1 MIPTLPQNATSEQKA
16 ARASELI
23 AACKTYIVDTTSSIQ
38 PLPISSNVPSPA
50 KPSLVWVDTAGA
62 KAVELLGNIL
72 IKFSK
77 LTDGGFQQVLTEAI
91 GAVEHDVA
99 MGAIQELRDL
109 HHDMTQALT
118 ERPSIG
124 TPATTS
130 THHGIFGRVKDMV
143 EKVEE
148 GVEEVLG
155 KHHPTVESFVDKVL
169 ALLERFVKLLISDTL
184 KTLLTYIGLNGTAKS
199 MNDFEEL
206 FQSVRLPNIG
216 SNYETD
222 TIFAWMRVGGP
233 NPMVIRRYT
242 TLNPQFPVSNE
253 DYIAA
258 LQAQSVE
265 IGSDSLEAALADG
278 RLYIADYSSLAGVP
292 LGTVDGLQKYLAAGY
307 ALFAVPQGGS
317 RLLPIAIQLGAQ
329 AGHQNPIVLPG
340 QGTAWELAKLQIQTT
355 DGNWHEAVSHL
366 GQTHLVI
373 EVIALALF
381 RNLPPEHP
389 LYVLLLPHVEGS
401 LFINY
406 AAVNSLIAP
415 NGVVD
420 KILSGTI
427 EASTQLAVNSVLNF
441 PFNERFV
448 PVELAAR
455 QVQDPKLLPEYPYR
469 DDALLVW
476 QAIHNWVHGYL
487 SVYYNNDEDVAGDYE
502 LQNWCR
508 EIRTSISAFG
518 ENGSIRTFDYLVNAI
533 TLIIFTGS
541 AQHAA
546 VNFQQNFIMS
556 FAPAMPL
563 AAYIPPNSGES
574 KSDQLKQLPPLQNA
588 VIQQAVGVLL
598 GGVYYTRLGDYDRYR
613 ATPYFSDPRVQGAL
627 EGFDKEL
634 RLVERKIGINNLN
647 RITYALLLPSSIPQS
662 INI

>member
-1 MIPTLPQNATSEQKA
+1 MTPPSLPQNASTDQKA
-16 ARASELI
+16 ARAAELI
-23 AACKTYIVDTTSSIQ
+23 AACKIYTVDTTSTIQ
-38 PLPISSNVPSPA
+38 PLPISSTIPSPA
-50 KPSLVWVDTAGA
+50 KPTLVWVDTAGA
-62 KAVELLGNIL
+62 KAVELLGNLL

-77 LTDGGFQQVLTEAI
+77 LTEGGLKQVMTEAV
-91 GAVEHDVA
+91 GEVEHDVA
-99 MGAIQELRDL
+99 IAAIQELKDL
-109 HHDMTQALT
+109 HQDLSQTLT
-118 ERPSIG
+118 ERPQLG
-124 TPATTS
+124 T
-130 THHGIFGRVKDMV
+130 THHGLFGRVKNIV

-148 GVEEVLG
+148 GVEGVLG
-155 KHHPTVESFVDKVL
+155 KHPVESFIDKVI
-169 ALLERFVKLLISDTL
+169 ALIERLVKLLISDTL

-242 TLNPQFPVSNE
+242 ALNPEFPVSNT

-258 LQAQSVE
+258 LQAQNVA
-265 IGSDSLEAALADG
+265 IGNDSLETALHDG
-278 RLYIADYSSLAGVP
+278 RLYLADYSSLAGVP
-292 LGTVDGLQKYLAAGY
+292 LGTVDGRQKYLAAGY
-307 ALFAVPQGGS
+307 ALFAVPQGGK
-317 RLLPIAIQLGAQ
+317 RLLPIAIQLGPK
-329 AGHQNPIVLPG
+329 AGNQNPIVRPG
-340 QGTAWELAKLQIQTT
+340 QGLPWELAKLQIQTA

-427 EASTQLAVNSVLNF
+427 EASTQLAVNSVIQY
-441 PFNERFV
+441 PFNARFV

-455 QVQDPKLLPEYPYR
+455 QVQDTKLLPEYPYR
-469 DDALLVW
+469 DDALLIW
-476 QAIHNWVHGYL
+476 QAIHNWVHSYL
-487 SVYYNNDEDVAGDYE
+487 SVYYNNDEDVTGDYE

-508 EIRTSISAFG
+508 EVCTSINSFG
-518 ENGSIRTFDYLVNAI
+518 ENGSIHTFDYLVNAI

-546 VNFQQNFIMS
+546 VNFPQNAIMS

-563 AAYIPPNSGES
+563 AAYIPPNAGES
-574 KSDQLKQLPPLQNA
+574 KNDQLKQLPPLQNA

-634 RLVERKIGINNLN
+634 RAIERKIGISNLD
-647 RITYALLLPSSIPQS
+647 RITYAQLLPSSIPQS